1 MHLRQRCVG
10 PERKRCNTDN
20 QRADTPSHP
29 TLKGGGSERDYFWH
43 HKQDHMDPVLGEW
56 RRESQ
61 ATYTHFYRSLYP
73 IAAQRLPHNLRSQP
87 ANLAGIILPEPV
99 QKNSG
104 W

>member
-1 MHLRQRCVG
+1 MVTAHSTVLI
-10 PERKRCNTDN
+10 N
-20 QRADTPSHP
+20 
-29 TLKGGGSERDYFWH
+29 
-43 HKQDHMDPVLGEW
+43 DPNITTVTITK
-56 RRESQ
+56 SQ

-73 IAAQRLPHNLRSQP
+73 IAAQRLPHNLRSQL